1 MDTSSPVGR
10 VVARVAGT
18 QGFRRVAPKFLP
30 QLDRFIHRVTGGRVL
45 IAAGMLPSLVLTTT
59 GAKSGL
65 PRQTPLA
72 TFPQDDG
79 TFIVVGSNFG
89 KENHPAWTGNLLKQP
104 EATIAYKGQAIGVT
118 AQQLSDEEKAE
129 IWPRLIAEWPTF
141 DTYVSASGRNLRVFR
156 LVPK

>member
-1 MDTSSPVGR
+1 MDSSTPVGR

-18 QGFRRVAPKFLP
+18 SGFRRVAPRFLP
-30 QLDRFIHRVTGGRVL
+30 QLDRFIHRITGGRVL

-72 TFPQDDG
+72 TFPQDDD

-104 EATIAYKGQAIGVT
+104 EATIAYKGRAMAVR
-118 AQQLSDEEKAE
+118 AEQLSADEKAE
-129 IWPRLIAEWPTF
+129 MWPRLTAEWPTF
-141 DTYVSASGRNLRVFR
+141 DTYVAASGRDLRVFR
-156 LVPK
+156 LTPK

>member
-1 MDTSSPVGR
+1 MDASSGVGK

-18 QGFRRVAPKFLP
+18 SGFRRFAPSVLVP
-30 QLDRFIHRVTGGRVL
+30 VDRFVHRVTGGRVL
-45 IAAGMLPSLVLTTT
+45 IAAALLPSLVLTTT

-89 KENHPAWTGNLLKQP
+89 RTSHPAWTGNLLEEP

-118 AQQLSDEEKAE
+118 AHQLSDEEKAE
-129 IWPRLIAEWPTF
+129 IWPRLIQDWPTF
-141 DTYVSASGRNLRVFR
+141 DTYVATSGRNLRVFR